1 MKKRLFIA
9 FLIIFSKAASQE
21 NVGLENRYPDF
32 FVIEGDTIVRSEID
46 LKEVI
51 VFQPLRFDNYDE
63 AKRYVLLRRRTRKVY
78 PYAKLAAERMN
89 VLSERLQSIKSK
101 RKRKV
106 YIKRMESF
114 VYDEFEEEL
123 KKLSR
128 SQGRILIKL
137 VHRQTGY
144 STHQL
149 VKELRNG
156 WRAFVYQTTAS
167 LFKLSLKS
175 TYDPE
180 TVYEDYLIEDI
191 LQRGFSDGSLEKQP
205 KALDYNIDS
214 LYLKWKEKN
223 RLYYHLKKNKP
234 IKSLYLRGLWL
245 NKK

>member
-1 MKKRLFIA
+1 MKKLLFIA
-9 FLIIFSKAASQE
+9 FLIIFSKATSQDNE
-21 NVGLENRYPDF
+21 DLKNRPLDF

-51 VFQPLRFDNYDE
+51 VFQPLRFDNYEE

-89 VLSERLQSIKSK
+89 VLSERLQTIKSK

-156 WRAFVYQTTAS
+156 WRAFIYQTTAS

-175 TYDPE
+175 TYDPA

-205 KALDYNIDS
+205 KALDNNIDS
-214 LYLKWKEKN
+214 LYLKWKEKKPP
-223 RLYYHLKKNKP
+223 LSLPVKKQTLQL
-234 IKSLYLRGLWL
+234 SLFKGVRVDH
-245 NKK
+245 